1 MSLKP
6 IVHTQTGETVVIEV
20 PPLFKINRQVTILG
34 TKKSLDM
41 GLKKLTDEELVTS
54 LSACSDVGKI
64 LESKGIK
71 VIY

>member
-6 IVHTQTGETVVIEV
+6 ILHTQTGEIVVIEV
-20 PPLFKINRQVTILG
+20 SPLFEINRQVTILG

-41 GLKKLTDEELVTS
+41 GLELTDEELVTS